1 MKIAAVQAAIAYGDV
16 EKNYALAAENIK
28 KAAAAGAGLVV
39 LSELWNTSFYPPDIM
54 DLADRD
60 GVRTQAF
67 LAEEAKRYGVHIVG
81 GSVANRRGDNLYN
94 TTFVVNK
101 AGQVIATYDKVH
113 LFTPGGEDT
122 VFTPGDHLNVF
133 ELDGIKMASITC
145 YDIRFGEWVRMAAL
159 AGAQILFVPAAWAE
173 QRRQHWLILN
183 QARAIE
189 NQFYVVAV
197 NSCGTTDTV
206 RFGGSSLIADP
217 WGTML
222 AQGGADETILLADVD
237 FSITERIRQKINV
250 FRDRRPD
257 LYKL

>member
-101 AGQVIATYDKVH
+101 AG
-113 LFTPGGEDT
+113 
-122 VFTPGDHLNVF
+122 
-133 ELDGIKMASITC
+133 
-145 YDIRFGEWVRMAAL
+145 
-159 AGAQILFVPAAWAE
+159 
-173 QRRQHWLILN
+173 
-183 QARAIE
+183 
-189 NQFYVVAV
+189 
-197 NSCGTTDTV
+197 
-206 RFGGSSLIADP
+206 
-217 WGTML
+217 
-222 AQGGADETILLADVD
+222 
-237 FSITERIRQKINV
+237 
-250 FRDRRPD
+250 
-257 LYKL
+257 

>member
-1 MKIAAVQAAIAYGDV
+1 M
-16 EKNYALAAENIK
+16 
-28 KAAAAGAGLVV
+28 
-39 LSELWNTSFYPPDIM
+39 
-54 DLADRD
+54 
-60 GVRTQAF
+60 
-67 LAEEAKRYGVHIVG
+67 
-81 GSVANRRGDNLYN
+81 
-94 TTFVVNK
+94 
-101 AGQVIATYDKVH
+101 
-113 LFTPGGEDT
+113 
-122 VFTPGDHLNVF
+122 FTPGDHLNVF

-217 WGTML
+217 GRSRRNDPPGRCGFFHYGTNSPKDQRL
-222 AQGGADETILLADVD
+222 
-237 FSITERIRQKINV
+237 
-250 FRDRRPD
+250 P
-257 LYKL
+257 